1 VWQNATETP
10 RLTMTAPAKKLTKGA
25 NLSSGGGAGTFTD
38 PNHTARVF
46 LDALGRLGYDKRA
59 LLAAAGVDFSNSDDP
74 DARVPCQAIGGM
86 FGYAMRT
93 RPLKNLGMKLAAETP
108 VGAFPLLDYL
118 IVTCETVSHGISQL
132 SRYFRLN
139 DAPYELEIRSDEDPV
154 RIVFHGPR
162 DSLTFEFGVSLVVLH
177 LREETENR
185 LVAAHASFT
194 HRPGDVDEM
203 QRVLGCPVCGGES
216 WNGFALSRD
225 SWQLP
230 MRRRD
235 PVLRG
240 VLERHAEEVIAR
252 LPAGDDMT
260 LEIRRAIMLRIPQG
274 EIEIQ
279 SVARSLATSARSLQR
294 RLSAAGTSYQEL
306 LDSTRR
312 EAASRYL
319 LDRSLSIGEI
329 AYLLGYS
336 EPPAFHRAFK
346 RWNGITPH
354 EFRHQRAEES
364 ALSAPPNN

>member
-1 VWQNATETP
+1 
-10 RLTMTAPAKKLTKGA
+10 MTAPAKELTKSANLPSGGA
-25 NLSSGGGAGTFTD
+25 NSTFTD
-38 PNHTARVF
+38 PDHTARVF
-46 LDALGRLGYDKRA
+46 LEALGRLGYDKRA

-108 VGAFPLLDYL
+108 IGAFPLLDYL
-118 IVTCETVSHGISQL
+118 IVTCETVAHGVNQL

-139 DAPYELEIRSDEDPV
+139 DVPYALEIREEEGPV
-154 RIVFHGPR
+154 RIIFHGTR

-177 LREETENR
+177 LREETENQ
-185 LVAAHASFT
+185 VSAQYVSFT
-194 HRPGDVDEM
+194 HRPDDVVEM
-203 QRVLGCPVCGGES
+203 QGVLGCPVRGGET
-216 WNGFALSRD
+216 WNGLALSRD
-225 SWQLP
+225 AWQHP

-240 VLERHAEEVIAR
+240 VLERHAKEIIAR
-252 LPAGDDMT
+252 LPAGDDVT
-260 LEIRRAIMLRIPQG
+260 LEIRRAIMSRIPQG
-274 EIEIQ
+274 ETEIQ

-312 EAASRYL
+312 EAATGYL
-319 LDRSLSIGEI
+319 QDRRLSIGEV

-346 RWNGITPH
+346 RWNGITPQ
-354 EFRHQRAEES
+354 EFRHKRAEES
-364 ALSAPPNN
+364 ALPGTSQ